1 MIAEWL
7 SRSAHWPVELS
18 QDPWL
23 RQSFDLLRTKWT
35 EVPFTRF
42 DRLDTRA
49 LLGRSDE
56 ELVRIW
62 QQAHDSTSS
71 GEAFARRGW
80 YELLY
85 REIFRGRKVLDLGCG
100 LAPSTIYFAEHGAQ
114 VTFVDIV
121 ETNVE
126 FVRRVC
132 RARGITGQ
140 AFCYLEDLRT
150 LGQLPGDYDFILAC
164 GSLVTVPVEVARR
177 EAQALLEHLPPGG
190 RWIEQAYPKSRWI
203 REGRLPFHRWGART
217 DGGAPWTEWRD
228 LAKLQYTLAPARF
241 DVVLSFEFCG
251 GEFNW
256 FDLVRVE

>member
-1 MIAEWL
+1 MIGQGIRGVA
-7 SRSAHWPVELS
+7 RWPVNLAH
-18 QDPWL
+18 DPWL
-23 RQSFDLLRTKWT
+23 RHSFDLLRTKWA

-42 DRLDTRA
+42 ERLDTRTV
-49 LLGRSDE
+49 LGRSDE

-62 QQAHDSTSS
+62 QTAHDSTAT
-71 GEAFARRGW
+71 GERFGHRGW

-85 REIFRGRKVLDLGCG
+85 RELFRGRKVLDLGCG
-100 LAPSTIYFAEHGAQ
+100 LAPSTIYFAEHGAH

-121 ETNVE
+121 ESNVE

-132 RARGITGQ
+132 RARGISGQ
-140 AFCYLEDLRT
+140 AFCYLADLRA
-150 LGQLPGDYDFILAC
+150 LDQLPGDYDFIFAC

-190 RWIEQAYPKSRWI
+190 RWIELAYPKSRWL
-203 REGRLPFHRWGART
+203 REGSLPFHVWGAKT
-217 DGGAPWTEWRD
+217 DGGAPWMEWRD
-228 LAKLQYTLAPARF
+228 LDKLEYILAPARF

-256 FDLVRVE
+256 FDLLRLG

>member
-18 QDPWL
+18 HDPWL

-62 QQAHDSTSS
+62 QKAHDSTSS
-71 GEAFARRGW
+71 GEAFAHRGW

-100 LAPSTIYFAEHGAQ
+100 LAPSTIYFAENGAH

-150 LGQLPGDYDFILAC
+150 LGQLPRDYDFIFAC

-190 RWIEQAYPKSRWI
+190 RWIEQAYPKSRWV
-203 REGRLPFHRWGART
+203 REGKLPFHLWGART

-228 LAKLQYTLAPARF
+228 LAKLQYILAPARF
-241 DVVLSFEFCG
+241 DVV
-251 GEFNW
+251 FNW
-256 FDLVRVE
+256 FDLVRVG

>member
-1 MIAEWL
+1 MN
-7 SRSAHWPVELS
+7 LS

-23 RQSFDLLRTKWT
+23 RHSFDLLRTKWA

-42 DRLDTRA
+42 ERLDTRT

-62 QQAHDSTSS
+62 QTAHDSTAT
-71 GEAFARRGW
+71 GERFGHRGW

-85 REIFRGRKVLDLGCG
+85 REIFRGRKVLDLDVGCG
-100 LAPSTIYFAEHGAQ
+100 LAPSTIYFAEHGAH

-121 ETNVE
+121 ESNVE

-132 RARGITGQ
+132 RARGVTGQ
-140 AFCYLEDLRT
+140 AFCYLEDLRA
-150 LGQLPGDYDFILAC
+150 LDQLPGDYDFIFAC

-177 EAQALLEHLPPGG
+177 EAQALLEHLPLGG
-190 RWIEQAYPKSRWI
+190 RWIELAYPKSRWL
-203 REGRLPFHRWGART
+203 REGGLPFHLWGAKT
-217 DGGAPWTEWRD
+217 DGGAPWMEWRD
-228 LAKLQYTLAPARF
+228 LDKLEYILAPARF

-256 FDLVRVE
+256 FDLLRLD

>member
-1 MIAEWL
+1 MN
-7 SRSAHWPVELS
+7 LS

-23 RQSFDLLRTKWT
+23 RHSFDLLRTKWA

-42 DRLDTRA
+42 ERLDTRA

-62 QQAHDSTSS
+62 QTAHDSTAT
-71 GEAFARRGW
+71 GERFGHRGW

-85 REIFRGRKVLDLGCG
+85 REIFRGRKVLDLDLGCG
-100 LAPSTIYFAEHGAQ
+100 LAPSTIYFAEHGAH

-121 ETNVE
+121 ESNVE

-132 RARGITGQ
+132 RARGVTGQ
-140 AFCYLEDLRT
+140 AFCYLEDLRA
-150 LGQLPGDYDFILAC
+150 LDQLPGDYDFIFAC

-177 EAQALLEHLPPGG
+177 EAQALLEHLPLGG
-190 RWIEQAYPKSRWI
+190 RWIELAYPKSRWL
-203 REGRLPFHRWGART
+203 REGGLPFHLWGAKT
-217 DGGAPWTEWRD
+217 DGGAPWMEWRD
-228 LAKLQYTLAPARF
+228 LDKLEYILAPARF

-256 FDLVRVE
+256 FDLLRLD